1 LRMNNE
7 PGAKTVSIVGSWSN
21 ASRWWANEER
31 GSVETSGRLASH
43 FCWLFGICRKISI
56 TPACNFP
63 SLQLVTNGPLVA
75 FKRFDM
81 TLKIEKTVDGHR
93 TTVRLIGR
101 VQAEDLP
108 EVTRQLEASGKEVV
122 LRLDDVTLV
131 DVDVVRFLN
140 RCETEGMRLVDC
152 SPYIRMWMS
161 REQKRSWPGWSINN
175 EKQITFG
182 GEHEMAKTYKA
193 VEVAGPGNFRIVER
207 PITPPSDEQVL
218 IRVEACGICHTDSLT
233 VEGQF
238 PGLSFPRVP
247 GHEVAGRIEAIGS
260 SASQW
265 RVGQRVGVG
274 FFGGYDGHCELCRR
288 GDFINCQNLTIPGIG
303 VDGGY
308 AEMMLA
314 DANAVVSIPDLL
326 KAVDA
331 APLLCA
337 GVTTYNALR
346 NAPLRSGD
354 LVAVQ
359 GIGGLGHL
367 GIQFAR
373 RMGFRTVAIARG
385 VEKGKLAKELGASSY
400 INAETEDP
408 AAALQRMGGA
418 KVILATAA
426 SSSSMGP
433 LIAGLAPRGRL
444 IVLGASAEP
453 IQVDAVQLLF
463 GARSIEG
470 SLTGTAIDIED
481 TLAFSVLQN
490 VRPIIEM
497 VPLERAAEAYA
508 RMMRGEAR
516 FRIVLTTRP

>member
-1 LRMNNE
+1 
-7 PGAKTVSIVGSWSN
+7 
-21 ASRWWANEER
+21 
-31 GSVETSGRLASH
+31 
-43 FCWLFGICRKISI
+43 
-56 TPACNFP
+56 
-63 SLQLVTNGPLVA
+63 
-75 FKRFDM
+75 
-81 TLKIEKTVDGHR
+81 
-93 TTVRLIGR
+93 
-101 VQAEDLP
+101 
-108 EVTRQLEASGKEVV
+108 
-122 LRLDDVTLV
+122 
-131 DVDVVRFLN
+131 
-140 RCETEGMRLVDC
+140 
-152 SPYIRMWMS
+152 
-161 REQKRSWPGWSINN
+161 
-175 EKQITFG
+175 
-182 GEHEMAKTYKA
+182 MAKTYKA
-193 VEVAGPGNFRIVER
+193 VEVTAPGKLRIVER
-207 PITPPSDEQVL
+207 PIPEPDKGQVL

-247 GHEVAGRIEAIGS
+247 GHEVAGRIEAVGS
-260 SASQW
+260 GASAWSA
-265 RVGQRVGVG
+265 GQRVGVG

-288 GDFINCQNLTIPGIG
+288 GDFINCKNLTVSGIS

-314 DANAVVSIPDLL
+314 DANAVVSLPDSL
-326 KAVDA
+326 KAVYA
-331 APLLCA
+331 GPLLCA

-359 GIGGLGHL
+359 GVGGLGHL

-385 VEKGKLAKELGASSY
+385 IEKEKLARELGASSY

-426 SSSSMGP
+426 SSRSMGP
-433 LIAGLAPRGRL
+433 LMAGLAPRGRL
-444 IVLGASAEP
+444 VVVGASAEP

-481 TLAFSVLQN
+481 TLAFSVAQN

-497 VPLERAAEAYA
+497 VPLEHAAEAYA
-508 RMMRGEAR
+508 RMMRNEAR
-516 FRIVLTTRP
+516 FRIVLTTGQ

>member
-1 LRMNNE
+1 
-7 PGAKTVSIVGSWSN
+7 
-21 ASRWWANEER
+21 
-31 GSVETSGRLASH
+31 
-43 FCWLFGICRKISI
+43 
-56 TPACNFP
+56 
-63 SLQLVTNGPLVA
+63 
-75 FKRFDM
+75 
-81 TLKIEKTVDGHR
+81 
-93 TTVRLIGR
+93 
-101 VQAEDLP
+101 
-108 EVTRQLEASGKEVV
+108 
-122 LRLDDVTLV
+122 
-131 DVDVVRFLN
+131 
-140 RCETEGMRLVDC
+140 
-152 SPYIRMWMS
+152 
-161 REQKRSWPGWSINN
+161 
-175 EKQITFG
+175 
-182 GEHEMAKTYKA
+182 MAKTYKA

-207 PITPPSDEQVL
+207 PITPPSDGQVL

>member
-1 LRMNNE
+1 
-7 PGAKTVSIVGSWSN
+7 
-21 ASRWWANEER
+21 
-31 GSVETSGRLASH
+31 
-43 FCWLFGICRKISI
+43 
-56 TPACNFP
+56 
-63 SLQLVTNGPLVA
+63 
-75 FKRFDM
+75 
-81 TLKIEKTVDGHR
+81 
-93 TTVRLIGR
+93 
-101 VQAEDLP
+101 
-108 EVTRQLEASGKEVV
+108 
-122 LRLDDVTLV
+122 
-131 DVDVVRFLN
+131 
-140 RCETEGMRLVDC
+140 
-152 SPYIRMWMS
+152 
-161 REQKRSWPGWSINN
+161 
-175 EKQITFG
+175 
-182 GEHEMAKTYKA
+182 MAKTYQA
-193 VEVAGPGNFRIVER
+193 VEVTAPGNLRIVER
-207 PITPPSDEQVL
+207 PIPEPDKGQVL

-247 GHEVAGRIEAIGS
+247 GHEVAGRIEAVGS
-260 SASQW
+260 GASAWSA
-265 RVGQRVGVG
+265 GQRVGVG

-288 GDFINCQNLTIPGIG
+288 GDFINCKNLTVSGIS

-314 DANAVVSIPDLL
+314 DANAVVSLPDSL
-326 KAVDA
+326 KAVYA
-331 APLLCA
+331 GPLLCA

-359 GIGGLGHL
+359 GVGGLGHL
-367 GIQFAR
+367 GIQFAQ

-385 VEKGKLAKELGASSY
+385 IEKEKLARELGASSY

-426 SSSSMGP
+426 SSLSMGP

-444 IVLGASAEP
+444 VVVGASAEP

-481 TLAFSVLQN
+481 TLAFSVAQN

-497 VPLERAAEAYA
+497 VPLEHAAEAYA
-508 RMMRGEAR
+508 RMMRNEAR
-516 FRIVLTTRP
+516 FRIVLTTGQ

>member
-1 LRMNNE
+1 
-7 PGAKTVSIVGSWSN
+7 
-21 ASRWWANEER
+21 
-31 GSVETSGRLASH
+31 
-43 FCWLFGICRKISI
+43 
-56 TPACNFP
+56 
-63 SLQLVTNGPLVA
+63 
-75 FKRFDM
+75 
-81 TLKIEKTVDGHR
+81 
-93 TTVRLIGR
+93 
-101 VQAEDLP
+101 
-108 EVTRQLEASGKEVV
+108 
-122 LRLDDVTLV
+122 
-131 DVDVVRFLN
+131 
-140 RCETEGMRLVDC
+140 
-152 SPYIRMWMS
+152 
-161 REQKRSWPGWSINN
+161 
-175 EKQITFG
+175 
-182 GEHEMAKTYKA
+182 MAKTYKA
-193 VEVAGPGNFRIVER
+193 VEVTAPGNLRIVER
-207 PITPPSDEQVL
+207 PIPEPDKGQVL

-247 GHEVAGRIEAIGS
+247 GHEVAGRIEAVGS
-260 SASQW
+260 GASAWSA
-265 RVGQRVGVG
+265 GQRVGVG

-288 GDFINCQNLTIPGIG
+288 GDFINCKNLTVSGIS

-314 DANAVVSIPDLL
+314 DANAVVSLPDSL

-331 APLLCA
+331 GPLLCA

-359 GIGGLGHL
+359 GVGGLGHL

-385 VEKGKLAKELGASSY
+385 IEKEKLARELGASSY

-408 AAALQRMGGA
+408 AAALQSMGGA

-426 SSSSMGP
+426 SSLSMGP

-444 IVLGASAEP
+444 VVVGASAEP

-481 TLAFSVLQN
+481 TLAFSVAQN

-497 VPLERAAEAYA
+497 VPLEHAAEAYA
-508 RMMRGEAR
+508 RMMRNEAR
-516 FRIVLTTRP
+516 FRIVLTTGQ

>member
-1 LRMNNE
+1 
-7 PGAKTVSIVGSWSN
+7 
-21 ASRWWANEER
+21 
-31 GSVETSGRLASH
+31 
-43 FCWLFGICRKISI
+43 
-56 TPACNFP
+56 
-63 SLQLVTNGPLVA
+63 
-75 FKRFDM
+75 
-81 TLKIEKTVDGHR
+81 
-93 TTVRLIGR
+93 
-101 VQAEDLP
+101 
-108 EVTRQLEASGKEVV
+108 
-122 LRLDDVTLV
+122 
-131 DVDVVRFLN
+131 
-140 RCETEGMRLVDC
+140 
-152 SPYIRMWMS
+152 
-161 REQKRSWPGWSINN
+161 
-175 EKQITFG
+175 
-182 GEHEMAKTYKA
+182 MAKTYKA
-193 VEVAGPGNFRIVER
+193 VEVTGPGNLRIVER
-207 PITPPSDEQVL
+207 PIPEPDKGQVL

-247 GHEVAGRIEAIGS
+247 GHEVAGRIEAVGS
-260 SASQW
+260 GASAWSA
-265 RVGQRVGVG
+265 GQRVGVG

-288 GDFINCQNLTIPGIG
+288 GDFINCKNLTVSGIS

-314 DANAVVSIPDLL
+314 DANAVVSLPDSL

-331 APLLCA
+331 GPLLCA

-359 GIGGLGHL
+359 GVGGLGHL

-385 VEKGKLAKELGASSY
+385 IEKEKLARELGASSY

-426 SSSSMGP
+426 SSRSMGP

-444 IVLGASAEP
+444 VVVGASAKP
-453 IQVDAVQLLF
+453 IQVDAIQLLF

-481 TLAFSVLQN
+481 TLAFSVAQN

-497 VPLERAAEAYA
+497 VPLEHAAEAYA
-508 RMMRGEAR
+508 RMMRNEAR
-516 FRIVLTTRP
+516 FRIVLTTGQ

>member
-1 LRMNNE
+1 
-7 PGAKTVSIVGSWSN
+7 
-21 ASRWWANEER
+21 
-31 GSVETSGRLASH
+31 
-43 FCWLFGICRKISI
+43 
-56 TPACNFP
+56 
-63 SLQLVTNGPLVA
+63 
-75 FKRFDM
+75 
-81 TLKIEKTVDGHR
+81 
-93 TTVRLIGR
+93 
-101 VQAEDLP
+101 
-108 EVTRQLEASGKEVV
+108 
-122 LRLDDVTLV
+122 
-131 DVDVVRFLN
+131 
-140 RCETEGMRLVDC
+140 
-152 SPYIRMWMS
+152 
-161 REQKRSWPGWSINN
+161 
-175 EKQITFG
+175 
-182 GEHEMAKTYKA
+182 MAKTYKA
-193 VEVAGPGNFRIVER
+193 VEVTAPGNLRIVER
-207 PITPPSDEQVL
+207 PIPEPDKGQVL

-247 GHEVAGRIEAIGS
+247 GHEVAGRIEAVGS
-260 SASQW
+260 GASAWSA
-265 RVGQRVGVG
+265 GQRVGVG

-288 GDFINCQNLTIPGIG
+288 GDFINCKNLTVSGIS

-314 DANAVVSIPDLL
+314 DANAVVSLPDSL

-331 APLLCA
+331 GPLLCA

-359 GIGGLGHL
+359 GVGGLGHL

-373 RMGFRTVAIARG
+373 RMGFRTVVIAI
-385 VEKGKLAKELGASSY
+385 EKEKLARELGASSY

-426 SSSSMGP
+426 SSRSMGP

-444 IVLGASAEP
+444 VVVGASAEP

-481 TLAFSVLQN
+481 TLAFSVAQN

-497 VPLERAAEAYA
+497 VPLEHAAEAYA
-508 RMMRGEAR
+508 RMMRNEAR
-516 FRIVLTTRP
+516 FRIVLTTGQ

>member
-1 LRMNNE
+1 
-7 PGAKTVSIVGSWSN
+7 
-21 ASRWWANEER
+21 
-31 GSVETSGRLASH
+31 
-43 FCWLFGICRKISI
+43 
-56 TPACNFP
+56 
-63 SLQLVTNGPLVA
+63 
-75 FKRFDM
+75 
-81 TLKIEKTVDGHR
+81 
-93 TTVRLIGR
+93 
-101 VQAEDLP
+101 
-108 EVTRQLEASGKEVV
+108 
-122 LRLDDVTLV
+122 
-131 DVDVVRFLN
+131 
-140 RCETEGMRLVDC
+140 
-152 SPYIRMWMS
+152 
-161 REQKRSWPGWSINN
+161 
-175 EKQITFG
+175 
-182 GEHEMAKTYKA
+182 MAKTYKA
-193 VEVAGPGNFRIVER
+193 VEVTAPGNLRIVER
-207 PITPPSDEQVL
+207 PIPEPDKGQVL

-247 GHEVAGRIEAIGS
+247 GHEVAGRIEAVGS
-260 SASQW
+260 GASAWSA
-265 RVGQRVGVG
+265 GQRVGVG

-288 GDFINCQNLTIPGIG
+288 GDFINCKNLTVSGIS

-314 DANAVVSIPDLL
+314 DANAVVSLPDSL

-331 APLLCA
+331 GPLLCA

-359 GIGGLGHL
+359 GVGGLGHL

-385 VEKGKLAKELGASSY
+385 IEKEKLARELGASSY

-426 SSSSMGP
+426 SSLSMGP

-444 IVLGASAEP
+444 VVVGASAEP

-481 TLAFSVLQN
+481 TLAFSVAQN

-497 VPLERAAEAYA
+497 VPLEHAAEAYA
-508 RMMRGEAR
+508 RMMRNEAR
-516 FRIVLTTRP
+516 FRIVLTTGQ

>member
-1 LRMNNE
+1 
-7 PGAKTVSIVGSWSN
+7 
-21 ASRWWANEER
+21 
-31 GSVETSGRLASH
+31 
-43 FCWLFGICRKISI
+43 
-56 TPACNFP
+56 
-63 SLQLVTNGPLVA
+63 
-75 FKRFDM
+75 
-81 TLKIEKTVDGHR
+81 
-93 TTVRLIGR
+93 
-101 VQAEDLP
+101 
-108 EVTRQLEASGKEVV
+108 
-122 LRLDDVTLV
+122 
-131 DVDVVRFLN
+131 
-140 RCETEGMRLVDC
+140 
-152 SPYIRMWMS
+152 
-161 REQKRSWPGWSINN
+161 
-175 EKQITFG
+175 
-182 GEHEMAKTYKA
+182 MAKTYKA
-193 VEVAGPGNFRIVER
+193 VEVTGPGNLRIVER
-207 PITPPSDEQVL
+207 PIPEPDKGQVL

-247 GHEVAGRIEAIGS
+247 GHEVAGRIEAVGS
-260 SASQW
+260 GASAWSA
-265 RVGQRVGVG
+265 GQRVGVG

-288 GDFINCQNLTIPGIG
+288 GDFINCKNLTVSGIS

-314 DANAVVSIPDLL
+314 DANAVVSLPDSL
-326 KAVDA
+326 KAGYGG
-331 APLLCA
+331 PLLCA

-359 GIGGLGHL
+359 GVGGLGHL
-367 GIQFAR
+367 GIQFAQ

-385 VEKGKLAKELGASSY
+385 IEKEKLARELGASSY

-426 SSSSMGP
+426 SSRSMGP

-444 IVLGASAEP
+444 VVVGASAEP

-481 TLAFSVLQN
+481 TLAFSVAQN

-497 VPLERAAEAYA
+497 VPLEHAAEAYA
-508 RMMRGEAR
+508 RMMRNEAR
-516 FRIVLTTRP
+516 FRIVLTTGQ

>member
-1 LRMNNE
+1 
-7 PGAKTVSIVGSWSN
+7 
-21 ASRWWANEER
+21 
-31 GSVETSGRLASH
+31 
-43 FCWLFGICRKISI
+43 
-56 TPACNFP
+56 
-63 SLQLVTNGPLVA
+63 
-75 FKRFDM
+75 
-81 TLKIEKTVDGHR
+81 
-93 TTVRLIGR
+93 
-101 VQAEDLP
+101 
-108 EVTRQLEASGKEVV
+108 
-122 LRLDDVTLV
+122 
-131 DVDVVRFLN
+131 
-140 RCETEGMRLVDC
+140 
-152 SPYIRMWMS
+152 
-161 REQKRSWPGWSINN
+161 
-175 EKQITFG
+175 
-182 GEHEMAKTYKA
+182 MAKTYKA
-193 VEVAGPGNFRIVER
+193 VEVTGPGNLRIVER
-207 PITPPSDEQVL
+207 PIPEPDKGQVL

-247 GHEVAGRIEAIGS
+247 GHEVAGRIEAVGS
-260 SASQW
+260 GASAWSA
-265 RVGQRVGVG
+265 GQRVGVG

-288 GDFINCQNLTIPGIG
+288 GDFINCKNLTVSGIS

-314 DANAVVSIPDLL
+314 DANAVVSLPDSL
-326 KAVDA
+326 KAVYA
-331 APLLCA
+331 GPLLCA

-359 GIGGLGHL
+359 GVGGLGHL

-385 VEKGKLAKELGASSY
+385 IEKEKLARELGASSY

-426 SSSSMGP
+426 SSLSMGP

-444 IVLGASAEP
+444 VVVGASAEP

-481 TLAFSVLQN
+481 TLAFSVAQN
-490 VRPIIEM
+490 VRPIVEM
-497 VPLERAAEAYA
+497 VPLEHAAEAYA
-508 RMMRGEAR
+508 RMMRNEAR
-516 FRIVLTTRP
+516 FRIVLTTGQ

>member
-1 LRMNNE
+1 
-7 PGAKTVSIVGSWSN
+7 
-21 ASRWWANEER
+21 
-31 GSVETSGRLASH
+31 
-43 FCWLFGICRKISI
+43 
-56 TPACNFP
+56 
-63 SLQLVTNGPLVA
+63 
-75 FKRFDM
+75 
-81 TLKIEKTVDGHR
+81 
-93 TTVRLIGR
+93 
-101 VQAEDLP
+101 
-108 EVTRQLEASGKEVV
+108 
-122 LRLDDVTLV
+122 
-131 DVDVVRFLN
+131 
-140 RCETEGMRLVDC
+140 
-152 SPYIRMWMS
+152 
-161 REQKRSWPGWSINN
+161 
-175 EKQITFG
+175 
-182 GEHEMAKTYKA
+182 MAKTYKA
-193 VEVAGPGNFRIVER
+193 VEVTAPGKLRIVER
-207 PITPPSDEQVL
+207 PIPEPDKGQVL

-247 GHEVAGRIEAIGS
+247 GHEVAGRIEAVGS
-260 SASQW
+260 GASAW
-265 RVGQRVGVG
+265 RAGQRVGVG

-288 GDFINCQNLTIPGIG
+288 GDFINCKNLTVSGIS

-314 DANAVVSIPDLL
+314 DANAVVSLPDSL

-331 APLLCA
+331 GPLLCA

-359 GIGGLGHL
+359 GVGGLGHL

-385 VEKGKLAKELGASSY
+385 IEKEKLARELGASSY

-426 SSSSMGP
+426 SSLSMGP

-444 IVLGASAEP
+444 VVVGASAEP

-481 TLAFSVLQN
+481 TLAFSVAQN

-497 VPLERAAEAYA
+497 VPLEDAAEAYA
-508 RMMRGEAR
+508 RMMRNEAR
-516 FRIVLTTRP
+516 FRIVLTTGQ

>member
-1 LRMNNE
+1 
-7 PGAKTVSIVGSWSN
+7 
-21 ASRWWANEER
+21 
-31 GSVETSGRLASH
+31 
-43 FCWLFGICRKISI
+43 
-56 TPACNFP
+56 
-63 SLQLVTNGPLVA
+63 
-75 FKRFDM
+75 
-81 TLKIEKTVDGHR
+81 
-93 TTVRLIGR
+93 
-101 VQAEDLP
+101 
-108 EVTRQLEASGKEVV
+108 
-122 LRLDDVTLV
+122 
-131 DVDVVRFLN
+131 
-140 RCETEGMRLVDC
+140 
-152 SPYIRMWMS
+152 
-161 REQKRSWPGWSINN
+161 
-175 EKQITFG
+175 
-182 GEHEMAKTYKA
+182 MAKTYKA
-193 VEVAGPGNFRIVER
+193 VEVTAPGNLRIVER
-207 PITPPSDEQVL
+207 PIPEPDKGQVL

-247 GHEVAGRIEAIGS
+247 GHEVAGRIEAVGS
-260 SASQW
+260 GASAWSAG
-265 RVGQRVGVG
+265 RRVGVG

-288 GDFINCQNLTIPGIG
+288 GDFINCKNLTVSGIS

-314 DANAVVSIPDLL
+314 DANAVVSLPDSL
-326 KAVDA
+326 KAVYA
-331 APLLCA
+331 GPLLCA

-359 GIGGLGHL
+359 GVGGLGHL

-385 VEKGKLAKELGASSY
+385 IEKEKLARELGASSY

-426 SSSSMGP
+426 SSRSMGP

-444 IVLGASAEP
+444 VVVGASAEP

-481 TLAFSVLQN
+481 TLAFSVAQN

-497 VPLERAAEAYA
+497 VHLEHAAEAYA
-508 RMMRGEAR
+508 RMMRNEAR
-516 FRIVLTTRP
+516 FRIVLTTGQ